1 MHYQKTMEVL
11 QRAELVL
18 FGKPSAW
25 PNASATR
32 AYADTVL
39 GSPWLVLAG
48 AHILCRRLRW
58 IPVAAFTFF
67 LAMLPF
73 ADQGWQL
80 LVTPALVLG
89 VGTVYFGLPSLS
101 LSASVKPEN
110 IADIRDA
117 ILSSTTDTNAL
128 NMLEAGVD
136 VVRNTITEKL
146 SRFTLLAGIAW
157 GVLFWF
163 VGTHVLAPGLPSEA
177 IGRSLSIGI
186 IGTIVFL
193 CVLIAGACHSAAL
206 RAVHQSLQFA
216 LIEARYQL
224 TSGGHAEDLKC
235 RAC

>member
-11 QRAELVL
+11 QRAEFVL

-25 PNASATR
+25 PNASVSR

-48 AHILCRRLRW
+48 AHILFKRLRW

-67 LAMLPF
+67 IAMLPF
-73 ADQGWQL
+73 ADQGWEL

-89 VGTVYFGLPSLS
+89 VGAVYFGLPSLS

-110 IADIRDA
+110 VVDIRDA
-117 ILSSTTDTNAL
+117 ILSNATTVTAL
-128 NMLEAGVD
+128 NMLEAGID
-136 VVRNTITEKL
+136 VVSNNITEKL
-146 SRFTLLAGIAW
+146 SRFTLLAGVAW

-177 IGRSLSIGI
+177 IGRGFSIGV

-193 CVLIAGACHSAAL
+193 CLLIAGACHAAAL

-216 LIEARYQL
+216 LIEARYELSVAGQ
-224 TSGGHAEDLKC
+224 AEN
-235 RAC
+235 RE